1 MQNLTS
7 KNVSWIFLS
16 LWPPLSTP
24 RPLGMPK
31 NWFKLWKCLWRNFT
45 IGFCIWNCVSV
56 QNWLQKTCF
65 EFFVPFDPPYWPLT
79 SHGLLKTGSSF
90 KNDQKKSWKNLLSDF
105 TYKNV
110 GFRKIWL
117 SKAHFEVFDF
127 WSSTKTSQN
136 ILQNLSSRHFLT
148 EEGLTTW
155 KITKLPGPEKIQEA
169 GIFVRLAAPL

>member
-1 MQNLTS
+1 MPLKKFHHRILHMKLCFFAKLAS
-7 KNVSWIFLS
+7 KNVFWIFCPV
-16 LWPPLSTP
+16 W
-24 RPLGMPK
+24 
-31 NWFKLWKCLWRNFT
+31 
-45 IGFCIWNCVSV
+45 
-56 QNWLQKTCF
+56 
-65 EFFVPFDPPYWPLT
+65 PPYWPLT
-79 SHGLLKTGSSF
+79 SHGFLKTGSSF

-127 WSSTKTSQN
+127 WTSTKTSQN